1 VRVDR
6 DDRHACVGVHFGRG
20 HDDRA
25 IDERATESGQVSP
38 LPAGT
43 PALAGPC
50 IGQQLVVGV
59 PEPRAGTL
67 EDLGA
72 EGLELGDQDPDHV
85 RAPGPQTSRDQARLV
100 AKFLDDPSTR
110 AEVAVAMPSRPL
122 ITLETVATDT
132 PAAWATSVIVSLRAM
147 EDILRFR

>member
-1 VRVDR
+1 MRVDR

-100 AKFLDDPSTR
+100 AKFLDDPQHPR
-110 AEVAVAMPSRPL
+110 RGGGRDAVAAVDYLGDGCDGHARRLGDVRDRQSACHGGHV
-122 ITLETVATDT
+122 TV
-132 PAAWATSVIVSLRAM
+132 
-147 EDILRFR
+147 